1 MGLDQAL
8 LGLMLFCLTF
18 GLSVC
23 GSPLR
28 HGVGGYTE
36 QCFTVQRLKKLKPY
50 AHILIGILVQPLYL
64 HFESIL
70 NIAWED
76 IELTD
81 FCNPCFQACKLL
93 SDDYE
98 QVRSAAVQLIWVVS
112 QLYPE
117 RSVWVSASF
126 CSLLSHFLS
135 SHYVKSPPP
144 EKECWKAVWNRR
156 KAWTLKMRM
165 PGPCF
170 SALP

>member
-1 MGLDQAL
+1 M
-8 LGLMLFCLTF
+8 
-18 GLSVC
+18 
-23 GSPLR
+23 
-28 HGVGGYTE
+28 
-36 QCFTVQRLKKLKPY
+36 
-50 AHILIGILVQPLYL
+50 
-64 HFESIL
+64 
-70 NIAWED
+70 
-76 IELTD
+76 ELTD
-81 FCNPCFQACKLL
+81 FWNPCLQACKLL

-144 EKECWKAVWNRR
+144 EKECWKAAWNRK
-156 KAWTLKMRM
+156 KAWILKMRM
-165 PGPCF
+165 PGPCL